1 MQQARVDLY
10 EVLGVHP
17 NATVEQIKAAYRR
30 KALQHHPDKNDGSAE
45 AAEEFKRCN
54 DAYTVLSDLQRRA
67 RYDREQPGR
76 GPAQI
81 AREIIEDLLGARSR
95 RRRDGRD
102 LRYTLQISFAQ
113 AALGIERRIAF
124 QVLEECTSCGG
135 VGAAPAGT
143 RPCPACQG
151 RGELREKLGPLPFPQ
166 RCPRC
171 GGQGIAITRAC
182 ERCAGVGARE
192 RLREYD
198 VRLHAGIKDGE
209 VKIVRGEGEA
219 GSGGGEAGDLHVL
232 VRVAR
237 HPLLVPDGHD
247 LRLRAPVS
255 LTLVSLGGELEVPT
269 LEGRARMKVPPGTAS
284 GRTFRLP
291 GKGLPHTEGRGDLL
305 VELEV
310 ETPVT
315 CDAAQR
321 QILEELERRSSG
333 EGLPRRRAYRQALA
347 ELDQADGRP
356 R

>member
-1 MQQARVDLY
+1 MQPRVDLY
-10 EVLGVHP
+10 EVLGVHS

-30 KALQHHPDKNDGSAE
+30 KALQHHPDKNGGSAA
-45 AAEEFKRCN
+45 AAEQFKRCN

-76 GPAQI
+76 GAAQI

-102 LRYTLQISFAQ
+102 LRYTLEISFAQ
-113 AALGIERRIAF
+113 AALGSERRISF
-124 QVLEECTSCGG
+124 LMLEDCTACGG

-143 RPCPACQG
+143 QPCPACNG
-151 RGELREKLGPLPFPQ
+151 RGELREKIGPLPLPQ

-182 ERCAGVGARE
+182 EQCGGVGARE
-192 RLREYD
+192 RVREYD

-209 VKIVRGEGEA
+209 VKIVRGEGEP
-219 GSGGGEAGDLHVL
+219 GRGGGAVGDLHVL
-232 VRVAR
+232 VRVAP
-237 HPLLVPDGHD
+237 HPLLTPDGYD
-247 LRLRAPVS
+247 LRLRAAVS
-255 LTLVSLGGELEVPT
+255 LTLVALGGELEVPT
-269 LEGRARMKVPPGTAS
+269 LEGRARMKVPAGTAS

-291 GKGLPHTEGRGDLL
+291 GKGLPHAEGRGDLL

-310 ETPVT
+310 ETPVVSDGT
-315 CDAAQR
+315 QR
-321 QILEELERRSSG
+321 QVLEDLERRSIG
-333 EGLPRRRAYRQALA
+333 EVLPRRWAYRQTLAAL
-347 ELDQADGRP
+347 EQADEPP